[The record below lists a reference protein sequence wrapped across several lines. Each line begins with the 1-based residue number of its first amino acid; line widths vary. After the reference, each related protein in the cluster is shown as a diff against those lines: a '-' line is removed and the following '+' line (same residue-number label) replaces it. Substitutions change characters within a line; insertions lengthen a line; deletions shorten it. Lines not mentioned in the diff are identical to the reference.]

1 MIKILYLEESSYN
14 NKNIMIDE
22 LFDFPFYDWEQK
34 LNNQPFLKQPYGNL
48 WENYTWGEV
57 GIMSRKLATGLKS
70 MGLKNKSHIGL
81 VSKNCREWIIA
92 DLAIS
97 MAGHISVP
105 FFPTLKS
112 HEIEKLLDFG
122 DVDALFVGKL
132 ENWEEM
138 KKGVRDDMPII
149 SFPHY
154 KNHSKILKG
163 EKWFDFIERFE
174 PQTENF
180 QPKLNDVWTIIFTS
194 GTTGDPK
201 GVVLTYETL
210 YNTKRITEDGNPL
223 KVDFSGKNDFIS
235 YMPLNHIFERVVIEH
250 TAFRFGG
257 TISFVESLE
266 SFAKNL
272 SDVQPTAFQ
281 GVPRIYSKFQ
291 EKILEKMPQKKLTSL
306 LKIPII
312 SWLVKRKLKNA
323 LGMSRVK
330 AVVTGAAAMPLELLD
345 WYKTIGIYITNGYGM
360 TENCATCTNLNPYQ
374 PLGRGSVGKPTPGV
388 DLKISD
394 QGEILMKGPFILSE
408 YYKNEEITKE
418 TLKDGWLHTGDK
430 GHIDND
436 GFLYITGRVKDMFKT
451 SKGKYIEPGV
461 LESYF
466 GKINDFSQICV
477 VGLNCIQ
484 PILLAVP
491 TEIAVQNKD
500 IVSEKL
506 SKVLIDVN
514 EKLDNYKKIS
524 KIILVKEDWVPENGM
539 TTPTLKIKR
548 AKIDEKFSPMYT
560 DWEKSEKTV
569 IWE

>member
-1 MIKILYLEESSYN
+1 
-14 NKNIMIDE
+14 MIDE
-22 LFDFPFYDWEQK
+22 LFDFPFYNWEKK
-34 LNNQPFLKQPYGNL
+34 LKNKPFLKQPFGNL
-48 WENYTWGEV
+48 WENYTWDQV
-57 GIMSRKLATGLKS
+57 GNMARKLSTGLKS
-70 MGLKNKSHIGL
+70 MGLPEKSHIGL

-112 HEIEKLLDFG
+112 YEIEKLLDFG
-122 DVDALFVGKL
+122 DVNALFVGKL

-149 SFPHY
+149 AFPHY
-154 KNHSKILKG
+154 KDHSKVSEG
-163 EKWFDFIERFE
+163 RQWYDFIDQFD
-174 PQTENF
+174 PQNEDF
-180 QPKLNDVWTIIFTS
+180 KPKLKDIWTIIFTS

-223 KVDFSGKNDFIS
+223 KVDFSGNNDFIS

-250 TAFRFGG
+250 SAFRFGG

-266 SFAKNL
+266 TFGQNL
-272 SDVQPTAFQ
+272 NDVKPTAFQ

-291 EKILEKMPQKKLTSL
+291 EKILMKMPQKRLTTL

-312 SWLVKRKLKNA
+312 SFLIKKKLRGA
-323 LGMSRVK
+323 LGMSRVRSL
-330 AVVTGAAAMPLELLD
+330 VTGAAAMPLELLD
-345 WYKTIGIYITNGYGM
+345 WYKSIGIYITNGYGM

-374 PLGRGSVGKPTPGV
+374 PLGRGSVGKATSGV
-388 DLKISD
+388 DLKISE
-394 QGEILMKGPFILSE
+394 QGEILMKGPFTLTC

-418 TLKDGWLHTGDK
+418 TLRDGWLYTGDK
-430 GHIDND
+430 GYIDDD

-461 LESYF
+461 LEAYF
-466 GKINDFSQICV
+466 GNINEFSQLCV
-477 VGLNCIQ
+477 VGLNCDQ
-484 PILLAVP
+484 PLLLAVP
-491 TEIAVQNKD
+491 SELAIKNKD
-500 IVSEKL
+500 SVSEKL
-506 SKVLIDVN
+506 TKVLEEVN
-514 EKLDNYKKIS
+514 GKLDNYKKIS
-524 KIILVKEDWVPENGM
+524 NIILVKEDWVPENGM

-548 AKIDEKFSPMYT
+548 AKIDEKFSDKYVE
-560 DWEKSEKTV
+560 WEKSDKTV

>member
-1 MIKILYLEESSYN
+1 
-14 NKNIMIDE
+14 MIDE
-22 LFDFPFYDWEQK
+22 LFDFPFYNWEKK
-34 LNNQPFLKQPYGNL
+34 LKNKPFLKQPFGNL
-48 WENYTWGEV
+48 WENYTWDQV
-57 GIMSRKLATGLKS
+57 GNMARKLSTGLKS
-70 MGLKNKSHIGL
+70 MGLPEKSHIGL

-112 HEIEKLLDFG
+112 YEIEKLLDFG
-122 DVDALFVGKL
+122 DVNALFVGKL

-149 SFPHY
+149 AFPHY
-154 KNHSKILKG
+154 KDHSKVSEGKQ
-163 EKWFDFIERFE
+163 WYDFIDQFD
-174 PQTENF
+174 PQTEDF
-180 QPKLNDVWTIIFTS
+180 KPKLKDIWTIIFTS

-223 KVDFSGKNDFIS
+223 KVDFSGNNDFIS

-250 TAFRFGG
+250 SAFRFGG

-266 SFAKNL
+266 TFGQNL
-272 SDVQPTAFQ
+272 NDVKPTAFQ

-291 EKILEKMPQKKLTSL
+291 EKILMKMPQKRLTTL

-312 SWLVKRKLKNA
+312 SFLIKKKLRGA
-323 LGMSRVK
+323 LGMSRVRSL
-330 AVVTGAAAMPLELLD
+330 VTGAAAMPLELLD
-345 WYKTIGIYITNGYGM
+345 WYKSIGIYITNGYGM

-374 PLGRGSVGKPTPGV
+374 PLGRGSVGKATSGV
-388 DLKISD
+388 DLKISE
-394 QGEILMKGPFILSE
+394 QGEILMKGPFTLTC

-418 TLKDGWLHTGDK
+418 TLRDGWLYTGDK
-430 GHIDND
+430 GYIDDD
-436 GFLYITGRVKDMFKT
+436 GFLFITGRVKDMFKT

-461 LESYF
+461 LEAYF
-466 GKINDFSQICV
+466 GNINEFSQLCV
-477 VGLNCIQ
+477 VGLNCDQ
-484 PILLAVP
+484 PLLLAVP
-491 TEIAVQNKD
+491 SELAIKNKD
-500 IVSEKL
+500 SVSEKL
-506 SKVLIDVN
+506 TKVLEEVN
-514 EKLDNYKKIS
+514 GKLDNYKKIS
-524 KIILVKEDWVPENGM
+524 NIILVKEDWVPENGM

-548 AKIDEKFSPMYT
+548 AKIDEKFSDKYVE
-560 DWEKSEKTV
+560 WEKSDKTV

>member
-1 MIKILYLEESSYN
+1 
-14 NKNIMIDE
+14 MIDE
-22 LFDFPFYDWEQK
+22 LFDFPFYNWEKK
-34 LNNQPFLKQPYGNL
+34 LKNKPFLKQPFGNL
-48 WENYTWGEV
+48 WENYTWDQV
-57 GIMSRKLATGLKS
+57 GNMARKLSTGLKS
-70 MGLKNKSHIGL
+70 MGLPEKSHIGL

-112 HEIEKLLDFG
+112 YEIEKLLDFG
-122 DVDALFVGKL
+122 DVNALFVGKL

-138 KKGVRDDMPII
+138 KRGVRDDMPII
-149 SFPHY
+149 AFPHY
-154 KNHSKILKG
+154 KDHSKVSEGKQ
-163 EKWFDFIERFE
+163 WYDFIDQFD
-174 PQTENF
+174 PQTEDF
-180 QPKLNDVWTIIFTS
+180 KPKLKDIWTIIFTS

-223 KVDFSGKNDFIS
+223 KVDFSGNNDFIS

-250 TAFRFGG
+250 SAFRFGG

-266 SFAKNL
+266 TFGQNL
-272 SDVQPTAFQ
+272 NDVKPTAFQ

-291 EKILEKMPQKKLTSL
+291 EKILMKMTQKRLTTL

-312 SWLVKRKLKNA
+312 SFLIKKKLRGA
-323 LGMSRVK
+323 LGMSRVRSL
-330 AVVTGAAAMPLELLD
+330 VTGAAAMPLELLD
-345 WYKTIGIYITNGYGM
+345 WYKSIGIYITNGYGM

-374 PLGRGSVGKPTPGV
+374 PLGRGSVGKATSGV
-388 DLKISD
+388 DLKISE
-394 QGEILMKGPFILSE
+394 QGEILMKGPFTLTC

-418 TLKDGWLHTGDK
+418 TLRDGWLYTGDK
-430 GHIDND
+430 GYIDDD

-461 LESYF
+461 LEAYF
-466 GKINDFSQICV
+466 GNINEFSQLCV
-477 VGLNCIQ
+477 VGLNCDQ
-484 PILLAVP
+484 PLLLAVP
-491 TEIAVQNKD
+491 SELAIKNKD
-500 IVSEKL
+500 SVSEKL
-506 SKVLIDVN
+506 TKVLEEVN
-514 EKLDNYKKIS
+514 GKLDNYKKIS
-524 KIILVKEDWVPENGM
+524 NIILVKEDWVPENGM

-548 AKIDEKFSPMYT
+548 AKIDEKFSDKYAE
-560 DWEKSEKTV
+560 WEKSDKTV

>member
-1 MIKILYLEESSYN
+1 
-14 NKNIMIDE
+14 MIDE
-22 LFDFPFYDWEQK
+22 LFDFPFYNWEKK
-34 LNNQPFLKQPYGNL
+34 LKNKPFLKQPFGNL
-48 WENYTWGEV
+48 WENYTWDQV
-57 GIMSRKLATGLKS
+57 GNMARKLSTGLKS
-70 MGLKNKSHIGL
+70 MGLPEKSHIGL

-112 HEIEKLLDFG
+112 YEIEKLLDFG
-122 DVDALFVGKL
+122 DVNALFVGKL

-149 SFPHY
+149 AFPNY
-154 KNHSKILKG
+154 KDHSKVSEG
-163 EKWFDFIERFE
+163 RQWYDFIDQFD
-174 PQTENF
+174 PQTEDF
-180 QPKLNDVWTIIFTS
+180 KPKLKDIWTIIFTS

-223 KVDFSGKNDFIS
+223 KVDFSGNNDFIS

-250 TAFRFGG
+250 SAFRFGG

-266 SFAKNL
+266 TFGQNL
-272 SDVQPTAFQ
+272 NDVKPTAFQ

-291 EKILEKMPQKKLTSL
+291 EKILMKMTQKRLTTL

-312 SWLVKRKLKNA
+312 SFLIKKKLRGA
-323 LGMSRVK
+323 LGMSRVRSL
-330 AVVTGAAAMPLELLD
+330 VTGAAAMPLELLD
-345 WYKTIGIYITNGYGM
+345 WYKSIGIYITNGYGM

-374 PLGRGSVGKPTPGV
+374 PLGRGSVGKATSGV
-388 DLKISD
+388 DLKISE
-394 QGEILMKGPFILSE
+394 QGEILMKGPFTLTC

-418 TLKDGWLHTGDK
+418 TLRDGWLYTGDK
-430 GHIDND
+430 GYIDDD

-461 LESYF
+461 LEAYF
-466 GKINDFSQICV
+466 GNINEFSQLCV
-477 VGLNCIQ
+477 VGLNCDQ
-484 PILLAVP
+484 PLLLAVP
-491 TEIAVQNKD
+491 SELAIKNKD
-500 IVSEKL
+500 SVSEKL
-506 SKVLIDVN
+506 TKVLEEVN
-514 EKLDNYKKIS
+514 GKLDNYKKIS
-524 KIILVKEDWVPENGM
+524 NIILVKEDWVPENGM

-548 AKIDEKFSPMYT
+548 AKIDEKFSDKYVE
-560 DWEKSEKTV
+560 WEKSDKTV

>member
-1 MIKILYLEESSYN
+1 
-14 NKNIMIDE
+14 MIDE
-22 LFDFPFYDWEQK
+22 LFDFPFYKWEEK
-34 LNNQPFLKQPYGNL
+34 LKNKPFLKQPFGDL
-48 WENYTWGEV
+48 WENYTWEQV
-57 GIMSRKLATGLKS
+57 GNMARKLSTGLKS
-70 MGLKNKSHIGL
+70 MGLPEKSHIGL

-97 MAGHISVP
+97 MSGHISVP

-112 HEIEKLLDFG
+112 YEIEKLLDFG
-122 DVDALFVGKL
+122 DVSALFVGKL

-149 SFPHY
+149 AFPHY
-154 KNHSKILKG
+154 KDHSKVSEGKQWYDFVN
-163 EKWFDFIERFE
+163 EFD
-174 PQTENF
+174 PQTEDF
-180 QPKLNDVWTIIFTS
+180 KPKLKDIWTIIFTS

-223 KVDFSGKNDFIS
+223 KVDFSGNNDFIS

-250 TAFRFGG
+250 SAFRFGG

-266 SFAKNL
+266 TFGQNL
-272 SDVQPTAFQ
+272 NDVKPTAFQ

-291 EKILEKMPQKKLTSL
+291 EKILMKMSQKKLTIL

-312 SWLVKRKLKNA
+312 SYIIKKKLRAA
-323 LGMSRVK
+323 LGMSRVRSL
-330 AVVTGAAAMPLELLD
+330 VTGAAAMPLELLD
-345 WYKTIGIYITNGYGM
+345 WYKSIGIYITNGYGM

-374 PLGRGSVGKPTPGV
+374 PLGRGSVGKATSGV
-388 DLKISD
+388 DLKISE
-394 QGEILMKGPFILSE
+394 QGEILMKGPFTLTC

-418 TLKDGWLHTGDK
+418 TLRDGWLYTGDK
-430 GHIDND
+430 GYIDDD

-461 LESYF
+461 LEAYF
-466 GKINDFSQICV
+466 GNINEFSQLCV
-477 VGLNCIQ
+477 VGLSCDQ
-484 PILLAVP
+484 PLLLAVP
-491 TEIAVQNKD
+491 SELAIKNKES
-500 IVSEKL
+500 VSEKL
-506 SKVLIDVN
+506 AKVLEEVN

-548 AKIDEKFSPMYT
+548 AKIDEKFSDKYAE
-560 DWEKSEKTV
+560 WEKSEKTV
-569 IWE
+569 IWEQV

>member
-1 MIKILYLEESSYN
+1 MIKILYLEESCYN

-477 VGLNCIQ
+477 VGLNCTQ